1 MRYRQTPTH
10 GRWWFASCSSA
21 STTAGCKPEMKRG
34 LKPIYR
40 PAIVRLLSIGPLTV
54 AEIALRLPCCLT
66 TAYDNVRALRKAG
79 VVRVHSYEKSGN
91 MTTALMTLGSEPD
104 AQKPQS
110 FTALERMRKMR
121 HKMSADDKDFL
132 NARRR
137 QRNRKIKIDP
147 LIAAFFGGMR

>member
-1 MRYRQTPTH
+1 
-10 GRWWFASCSSA
+10 
-21 STTAGCKPEMKRG
+21 MKRG

-54 AEIALRLPCCLT
+54 AEIAVRLPCALP
-66 TAYDNVRALRKAG
+66 TAYLNIRALRKAN

-104 AQKPQS
+104 ALRPLS
-110 FTALERMRKMR
+110 FTAAERMRKMR
-121 HKMSADDKDFL
+121 HKMSADDRDFL
-132 NARRR
+132 NARIR

>member
-1 MRYRQTPTH
+1 M
-10 GRWWFASCSSA
+10 
-21 STTAGCKPEMKRG
+21 RG
-34 LKPIYR
+34 LKPVYR
-40 PAIVRLLSIGPLTV
+40 AAIVRLLSIGPLSV
-54 AEIALRLPCCLT
+54 AEIALRLPCALT
-66 TAYDNVRALRKAG
+66 TAYDNVRELRKAG

-104 AQKPQS
+104 ARRPQS
-110 FTALERMRKMR
+110 FTASERMRKMR

-147 LIAAFFGGMR
+147 LTAAFFGGMR